1 MAMLTRRID
10 ALGRITIPKEIRKS
24 MNLYEGCLCAIS
36 ATQNGIL
43 IKNADDNLQKDLQ
56 FIIDKYISE
65 SGWSDAVLK
74 RKKMEKIKERYFMS
88 VLQGKSYTK
97 GKYTFSLDCDVPD

>member
-74 RKKMEKIKERYFMS
+74 LMEVQDEIEFEPEE
-88 VLQGKSYTK
+88 K
-97 GKYTFSLDCDVPD
+97 GEN

>member
-1 MAMLTRRID
+1 MAELARRID

-36 ATQNGIL
+36 ATKNGIL

-74 RKKMEKIKERYFMS
+74 LMEVQDEIEFE
-88 VLQGKSYTK
+88 
-97 GKYTFSLDCDVPD
+97 PEE

>member
-1 MAMLTRRID
+1 MAELTRRID

-74 RKKMEKIKERYFMS
+74 LMEVQDEIKFEPEENGDM
-88 VLQGKSYTK
+88 K
-97 GKYTFSLDCDVPD
+97 

>member
-74 RKKMEKIKERYFMS
+74 LMEVQDKIEFEPEEN
-88 VLQGKSYTK
+88 GEN
-97 GKYTFSLDCDVPD
+97 

>member
-10 ALGRITIPKEIRKS
+10 VLGRITIPKEIRKS

-74 RKKMEKIKERYFMS
+74 LMEVQDEIEFEPEEN
-88 VLQGKSYTK
+88 GEN
-97 GKYTFSLDCDVPD
+97 

>member
-65 SGWSDAVLK
+65 SGWSDAVLQL
-74 RKKMEKIKERYFMS
+74 MEVQDEIEFEPEEN
-88 VLQGKSYTK
+88 GEN
-97 GKYTFSLDCDVPD
+97 

>member
-74 RKKMEKIKERYFMS
+74 LMEVQDEIEFEPEEKEEN
-88 VLQGKSYTK
+88 
-97 GKYTFSLDCDVPD
+97 

>member
-36 ATQNGIL
+36 ATQNGIR

-74 RKKMEKIKERYFMS
+74 LMEVQDEIEFEPEEN
-88 VLQGKSYTK
+88 GEN
-97 GKYTFSLDCDVPD
+97 

>member
-1 MAMLTRRID
+1 MLFPNFL
-10 ALGRITIPKEIRKS
+10 AESARKS

-74 RKKMEKIKERYFMS
+74 LMEVQDEIEFEPEEN
-88 VLQGKSYTK
+88 GEN
-97 GKYTFSLDCDVPD
+97 

>member
-74 RKKMEKIKERYFMS
+74 LREVQDEIEFEPEEN
-88 VLQGKSYTK
+88 GEN
-97 GKYTFSLDCDVPD
+97 

>member
-1 MAMLTRRID
+1 MAELARRID
-10 ALGRITIPKEIRKS
+10 VLGRITIPKEIRKS

-43 IKNADDNLQKDLQ
+43 IKKDLQ

-74 RKKMEKIKERYFMS
+74 LMEVQDEIEFEPENNREPGEY
-88 VLQGKSYTK
+88 
-97 GKYTFSLDCDVPD
+97 

>member
-1 MAMLTRRID
+1 MSMLTRRIY

-74 RKKMEKIKERYFMS
+74 LMEVQDEIEFEPEEN
-88 VLQGKSYTK
+88 GEN
-97 GKYTFSLDCDVPD
+97 

>member
-74 RKKMEKIKERYFMS
+74 LMEVQDEIEFES
-88 VLQGKSYTK
+88 EENGEN
-97 GKYTFSLDCDVPD
+97 

>member
-56 FIIDKYISE
+56 YIIDKYISE

-74 RKKMEKIKERYFMS
+74 LMEVQDEIEFEPEEN
-88 VLQGKSYTK
+88 GEN
-97 GKYTFSLDCDVPD
+97 

>member
-1 MAMLTRRID
+1 MAELSRRID

-56 FIIDKYISE
+56 FIIDKYIYE

-74 RKKMEKIKERYFMS
+74 LMEVQDEIEFEPENNRETGEY
-88 VLQGKSYTK
+88 
-97 GKYTFSLDCDVPD
+97 

>member
-74 RKKMEKIKERYFMS
+74 LMEVQDEIEFEPEAN
-88 VLQGKSYTK
+88 GEN
-97 GKYTFSLDCDVPD
+97 

>member
-24 MNLYEGCLCAIS
+24 MNCMKAAYVQIS

-43 IKNADDNLQKDLQ
+43 IKNADDNLQKDYSLSLINIFRNLDGVMQ
-56 FIIDKYISE
+56 SE
-65 SGWSDAVLK
+65 ADGSTG
-74 RKKMEKIKERYFMS
+74 
-88 VLQGKSYTK
+88 
-97 GKYTFSLDCDVPD
+97 

>member
-43 IKNADDNLQKDLQ
+43 IKNAADNLQKDLQ

-74 RKKMEKIKERYFMS
+74 LMEVQDEIEFEPEEN
-88 VLQGKSYTK
+88 GEN
-97 GKYTFSLDCDVPD
+97 

>member
-1 MAMLTRRID
+1 MAMLIRRID

-74 RKKMEKIKERYFMS
+74 LMEVQDEIEFEPEEN
-88 VLQGKSYTK
+88 GEN
-97 GKYTFSLDCDVPD
+97 

>member
-1 MAMLTRRID
+1 MEMLARRID

-65 SGWSDAVLK
+65 SEWSDAVLK
-74 RKKMEKIKERYFMS
+74 LMEVQDEIKFEPEENGDM
-88 VLQGKSYTK
+88 K
-97 GKYTFSLDCDVPD
+97 

>member
-43 IKNADDNLQKDLQ
+43 IKTADDNLQKDLQ
-56 FIIDKYISE
+56 FIIDKYIYE

-74 RKKMEKIKERYFMS
+74 LMEVQDEIEFEPENNRETGEY
-88 VLQGKSYTK
+88 
-97 GKYTFSLDCDVPD
+97 

>member
-24 MNLYEGCLCAIS
+24 MNLYEGCLCSIS

-65 SGWSDAVLK
+65 SGWSDAVLNL
-74 RKKMEKIKERYFMS
+74 ME
-88 VLQGKSYTK
+88 LQDEIEFEPEENGEN
-97 GKYTFSLDCDVPD
+97 

>member
-1 MAMLTRRID
+1 MAMLTRKID

-74 RKKMEKIKERYFMS
+74 LMEVQDEIEFEPEEN
-88 VLQGKSYTK
+88 GEN
-97 GKYTFSLDCDVPD
+97 

>member
-74 RKKMEKIKERYFMS
+74 LMEVQDEIEFE
-88 VLQGKSYTK
+88 QEENGEN
-97 GKYTFSLDCDVPD
+97 

>member
-10 ALGRITIPKEIRKS
+10 ASGRITIPKEIRKS

-74 RKKMEKIKERYFMS
+74 LMEVQDEIEFEPEEN
-88 VLQGKSYTK
+88 GEN
-97 GKYTFSLDCDVPD
+97 

>member
-1 MAMLTRRID
+1 MAELARRID

-74 RKKMEKIKERYFMS
+74 LMEVQDEIKFEPEKNGDM
-88 VLQGKSYTK
+88 K
-97 GKYTFSLDCDVPD
+97 

>member
-24 MNLYEGCLCAIS
+24 MNLYEGCLCTIS

-74 RKKMEKIKERYFMS
+74 LMEVQDEIEFEPEEN
-88 VLQGKSYTK
+88 GEN
-97 GKYTFSLDCDVPD
+97 

>member
-24 MNLYEGCLCAIS
+24 INLYEGCLCAIS

-74 RKKMEKIKERYFMS
+74 LMEVQDEIEFEPEEN
-88 VLQGKSYTK
+88 GEN
-97 GKYTFSLDCDVPD
+97 

>member
-74 RKKMEKIKERYFMS
+74 LMEVQDEIEFE
-88 VLQGKSYTK
+88 
-97 GKYTFSLDCDVPD
+97 PEEN

>member
-43 IKNADDNLQKDLQ
+43 IKTADDNLQKDVQ

-74 RKKMEKIKERYFMS
+74 LMEVQDEIEFEPEEN
-88 VLQGKSYTK
+88 GEN
-97 GKYTFSLDCDVPD
+97 

>member
-1 MAMLTRRID
+1 MAELARRID

-36 ATQNGIL
+36 VTQNGIL

-74 RKKMEKIKERYFMS
+74 LMEVQDEIEFEPEEKEEN
-88 VLQGKSYTK
+88 
-97 GKYTFSLDCDVPD
+97 

>member
-1 MAMLTRRID
+1 MAELARRID

-43 IKNADDNLQKDLQ
+43 IKNADDNLQKDL
-56 FIIDKYISE
+56 
-65 SGWSDAVLK
+65 
-74 RKKMEKIKERYFMS
+74 
-88 VLQGKSYTK
+88 
-97 GKYTFSLDCDVPD
+97 

>member
-1 MAMLTRRID
+1 MAELARRID
-10 ALGRITIPKEIRKS
+10 ALGRITIPKEIRKI

-74 RKKMEKIKERYFMS
+74 LMEVQDEIEFEPEEKEEN
-88 VLQGKSYTK
+88 
-97 GKYTFSLDCDVPD
+97 